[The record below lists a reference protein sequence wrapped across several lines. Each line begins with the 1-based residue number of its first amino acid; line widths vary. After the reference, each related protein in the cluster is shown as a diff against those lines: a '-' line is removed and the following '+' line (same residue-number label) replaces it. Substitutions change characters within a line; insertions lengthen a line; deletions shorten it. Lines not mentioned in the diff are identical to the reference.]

1 MSIHQLHQLQ
11 YGWWDQ
17 TIHGTDAEIDLD
29 IVLREEATLGLI
41 PFHEGTFALASFG
54 HLMGGYDAA
63 YYGYMWSEVFGD
75 DMFSR
80 FEEEGV
86 TNRRSEWPTGAR
98 CWRKADR
105 SMPMRCSALFGREPD
120 NTAFLGKLGIE

>member
-1 MSIHQLHQLQ
+1 M
-11 YGWWDQ
+11 
-17 TIHGTDAEIDLD
+17 HGTESEIDLD
-29 IVLREEATLGLI
+29 QVLREGARLGLM
-41 PFHEGTFALASFG
+41 PFHEGTFSLASFG

-86 TNRRSEWPTGAR
+86 TNPDVGMAYRREVLEKGGSVD
-98 CWRKADR
+98 ADEMLTR
-105 SMPMRCSALFGREPD
+105 FLGREPD
-120 NTAFLGKLGIE
+120 NTAFLRKLGIE